1 MKRLWITEEQAKTLS
16 RALRAHICTLY
27 KCAEEMHID
36 KAFEIEIEEKYIN
49 EANAL
54 DEILD
59 IIDTED

>member
-1 MKRLWITEEQAKTLS
+1 MLRLWLTDEQAKTVS
-16 RALRAHICTLY
+16 RALRNQVISLY
-27 KCAEEMHID
+27 KCAEEMHNER
-36 KAFEIEIEEKYIN
+36 AFQIEEKYIN

>member
-1 MKRLWITEEQAKTLS
+1 MLNRLWITDEQSKILC

-27 KCAEEMHID
+27 KCADEMHNER
-36 KAFEIEIEEKYIN
+36 AFQIEEKYIN

-59 IIDTED
+59 IIDRED

>member
-1 MKRLWITEEQAKTLS
+1 MNRLWLTDQQAKTLS

-27 KCAEEMHID
+27 KCADEMHID
-36 KAFEIEIEEKYIN
+36 KAFELEEKYIN

>member
-1 MKRLWITEEQAKTLS
+1 MKRLWLTEEQAKTLI

-27 KCAEEMHID
+27 KCADEMHID
-36 KAFEIEIEEKYIN
+36 KAYEIEEKYIN

>member
-1 MKRLWITEEQAKTLS
+1 MKRLWLTDEQAKTLA

-27 KCAEEMHID
+27 KCADEMHID
-36 KAFEIEIEEKYIN
+36 KAFDIEEKYIE

-54 DEILD
+54 DDILD

>member
-1 MKRLWITEEQAKTLS
+1 MKRLWLTDQQAKTLC

-27 KCAEEMHID
+27 KCAEEMRMD
-36 KAFEIEIEEKYIN
+36 KAYTIEEKYIE

-59 IIDTED
+59 IITMDD

>member
-1 MKRLWITEEQAKTLS
+1 MKRLWITEEQAKTLA

-36 KAFEIEIEEKYIN
+36 KAYEIEEKYIN

-59 IIDTED
+59 IIDQEV

>member
-1 MKRLWITEEQAKTLS
+1 MNRLWLSDQQAKTLA

-27 KCAEEMHID
+27 KCADEMHID
-36 KAFEIEIEEKYIN
+36 KAFDIEEKYIN

-59 IIDTED
+59 IIDKED